1 MFALHVV
8 VHLWLVAVFSLINM
22 AMIYYILII
31 TSKDHPETVWV
42 SGFYY
47 NSLNNDTV
55 YGYNSE
61 RFFPCFLI
69 DFGLEGIPAE
79 IKSKPLHERSSAVY
93 KYLKEQNYK
102 VASWFSVLSRKKN
115 RMHLSYAYN
124 RMPYFGLYDFEKKTV
139 IKEFYNPLLGNM
151 PVSDIISSVTLAYN

>member
-31 TSKDHPETVWV
+31 TSKDHPETAWV

-55 YGYNSE
+55 YGYDSG

-115 RMHLSYAYN
+115 RMLLSYAYN
-124 RMPYFGLYDFEKKTV
+124 RMPYFGLYDLEKKQ
-139 IKEFYNPLLGNM
+139 
-151 PVSDIISSVTLAYN
+151 